1 MTSFAKKRAICR
13 KVATFEGA
21 QANSRRVAKNT
32 IVLYFRMLAVMAIG
46 LYTGRVTFNA
56 LGVTDYGLQSIAGGV
71 IGMITFM
78 MGSLSGASS
87 RFIVVEMGR
96 GSIGTIK
103 RVFSTIFYVHLLLSV
118 VFVVLLET
126 IGLMVLETKLNIDP
140 SRIFAVKWT
149 YHCAVF
155 TTFLGMTQVPYGAV
169 ITAHERMSAFAWMTI
184 YDVVVKL
191 GIALAIKHYGGD
203 RLILLATLGAISTL
217 TTVMIY
223 RIYCIRNFTEARIR
237 RIFDKALLK
246 PVFAF
251 AGVHIVTQTII
262 MLKSQGVLMINQR
275 YFGPT
280 LVAAISIGAV
290 MNQQIQGF
298 ISNFKAAANPQ
309 IIKLFAAGK
318 YDESKRM
325 LTETTLFS
333 VFLLLLLGIPAW
345 FYSNEALSIWL
356 GSTRPE
362 LSPVIAK
369 IILAGAFFSLF
380 DTSLYTVLYAA
391 GRIKENMYFNVIGG
405 LLTFGL
411 VIYLVRW
418 QHAPLASVGVSA
430 GYFILLGLIF
440 KPILL
445 HWIAGYTLQDFRR
458 IFVPSFEA
466 LFICAGV
473 GLGVRWLMP
482 AGLWWAIPSCVLI
495 AFVNAFAIY
504 FLVVPDAMQQQFCRV
519 VAKVPRLGNLAIK
532 LLALLNGAF
541 GPVRELTQRLS
552 GYRGACYGRVPP
564 AD

>member
-1 MTSFAKKRAICR
+1 MTSFAKKMAFCR
-13 KVATFEGA
+13 KVATKEGA
-21 QANSRRVAKNT
+21 QADSKRVAKNT
-32 IVLYFRMLAVMAIG
+32 IVLYVRMLAVMVIG

-56 LGVTDYGLQSIAGGV
+56 LGVTDYGLQSIAGGI

-78 MGSLSGASS
+78 MGSLSSASS

-96 GSIGTIK
+96 GSIGAIK
-103 RVFSTIFYVHLLLSV
+103 RVFSTIFYVHLLLAV
-118 VFVVLLET
+118 IFVILLET
-126 IGLMVLETKLNIDP
+126 VGLMFLETKLNIDP
-140 SRIFAVKWT
+140 SRILAVKWT

-155 TTFLGMTQVPYGAV
+155 TMVLSMTQVPYGAV
-169 ITAHERMSAFAWMTI
+169 ITSHERMSAFAWMTI

-191 GIALAIKHYGGD
+191 GIALAIKYYGGD

-223 RIYCIRNFTEARIR
+223 RIYCIRNFTEARLR
-237 RIFDKALLK
+237 RVFDKALIK
-246 PVFAF
+246 PIFAF
-251 AGVHIVTQTII
+251 AGVHIATQTII
-262 MLKSQGVLMINQR
+262 MLKTQGVLMINQR

-290 MNQQIQGF
+290 LNQHIQGF
-298 ISNFKAAANPQ
+298 IGNFKAAANPQ

-391 GRIKENMYFNVIGG
+391 GRIKENMYFNVVGG

-430 GYFILLGLIF
+430 GYFVLLGMIF

-445 HWIAGYTLQDFRR
+445 HWIAGYTIQDFRR
-458 IFVPSFEA
+458 IFIPSFAA

-482 AGLWWAIPSCVLI
+482 AGLWWAIPSCIII

-504 FLVVPDAMQQQFCRV
+504 FLVVPDTMQQQFCRV
-519 VAKVPRLGNLAIK
+519 LARVPRFGKIIVK
-532 LLALLNGAF
+532 ALSIG
-541 GPVRELTQRLS
+541 ELVFSTPRKALQWL
-552 GYRGACYGRVPP
+552 V
-564 AD
+564 D

>member
-1 MTSFAKKRAICR
+1 MIKTFFEKKAFCR
-13 KVATFEGA
+13 KVATLEGA
-21 QANSRRVAKNT
+21 KANSKRVAKNT
-32 IVLYFRMLAVMAIG
+32 LVLYVRMLAVMAIG

-96 GSIGTIK
+96 GSIGTLK
-103 RVFSTIFYVHLLLSV
+103 RVFSTIFYVHLLLAV
-118 VFVVLLET
+118 IFVILLET
-126 IGLMVLETKLNIDP
+126 IGLMFLETKLNIDP
-140 SRIFAVKWT
+140 SRILAVKWT

-155 TTFLGMTQVPYGAV
+155 TMVLSMTQVPYGAV

-203 RLILLATLGAISTL
+203 RLILLATLSALSSL

-223 RIYCIRNFTEARIR
+223 RIYCLRNFTEARIR

-246 PVFAF
+246 PIFAF
-251 AGVHIVTQTII
+251 AGVHIATQTII
-262 MLKSQGVLMINQR
+262 MLKTQGVLMINQR

-280 LVAAISIGAV
+280 LVAAIAVGA
-290 MNQQIQGF
+290 MLNQQIQSF
-298 ISNFKAAANPQ
+298 ITNFRTAANPQ

-333 VFLLLLLGIPAW
+333 VFLLLLLGVPAW
-345 FYSNEALSIWL
+345 FYADEALSIWL
-356 GSTRPE
+356 GPTRPE
-362 LSPVIAK
+362 LSPIIAK

-380 DTSLYTVLYAA
+380 DTALYTVLYAA
-391 GRIKENMYFNVIGG
+391 GRIKENMYFNVVGG

-411 VIYLVRW
+411 VVYLVRW
-418 QHAPLASVGVSA
+418 KHAPLASVGVSA
-430 GYFILLGLIF
+430 SYFVLLGMVF

-445 HWIAGYTLQDFRR
+445 HWIANYTLRDFRR

-466 LFICAGV
+466 LFICAGA
-473 GLGVRWLMP
+473 GFGVCWLMP
-482 AGLWWAIPSCVLI
+482 SGLLWTIPSCVVI
-495 AFVNAFAIY
+495 VTVNALLIY
-504 FLVVPDAMQQQFCRV
+504 FLVASDTMQTQFCRV
-519 VAKVPRLGNLAIK
+519 LARIPRIGGRISHVLCVGNKIFK
-532 LLALLNGAF
+532 I
-541 GPVRELTQRLS
+541 PREIFQKM
-552 GYRGACYGRVPP
+552 GG
-564 AD
+564 

>member
-1 MTSFAKKRAICR
+1 MIKAFSKKKAFCR
-13 KVATFEGA
+13 KVATLEGA
-21 QANSRRVAKNT
+21 QANSKRVAKNT
-32 IVLYFRMLAVMAIG
+32 IVLYVRMLAVMAIG

-103 RVFSTIFYVHLLLSV
+103 RVFSTIFYVHLLLAV
-118 VFVVLLET
+118 IFVILLET
-126 IGLMVLETKLNIDP
+126 IGLVFLETKLNIDP
-140 SRIFAVKWT
+140 SRILAVKWT

-155 TTFLGMTQVPYGAV
+155 TMVLSMTQVPYGAV

-191 GIALAIKHYGGD
+191 GIALAIKYYGGD
-203 RLILLATLGAISTL
+203 RLILLATLSALSSL

-223 RIYCIRNFTEARIR
+223 RVYCICNFTEARIR

-246 PVFAF
+246 PIFAF
-251 AGVHIVTQTII
+251 AGVHIVTQTMI
-262 MLKSQGVLMINQR
+262 MLKTQGVLMINQR

-290 MNQQIQGF
+290 LNQQIQNF
-298 ISNFKAAANPQ
+298 ISNFRIAANPQ

-325 LTETTLFS
+325 LTDTTLFS
-333 VFLLLLLGIPAW
+333 VFLLLLLGVPAW
-345 FYSNEALSIWL
+345 FYADEALSIWL
-356 GSTRPE
+356 GPTRPE
-362 LSPVIAK
+362 LSPIIAK

-391 GRIKENMYFNVIGG
+391 GRIKENMYFNVVGG

-411 VIYLVRW
+411 VVYLVRW
-418 QHAPLASVGVSA
+418 RHAPLASVGVSA
-430 GYFILLGLIF
+430 SYFVLLGMVF

-445 HWIAGYTLQDFRR
+445 HWIANYTLRDFRR

-466 LFICAGV
+466 LVICAVAGF
-473 GLGVRWLMP
+473 GVRWLMP
-482 AGLWWAIPSCVLI
+482 PGLLWAIPSCAIML
-495 AFVNAFAIY
+495 AVNAFLLY
-504 FLVVPDAMQQQFCRV
+504 FLVASDTMQKQFCGVLERIPRFGTAIV
-519 VAKVPRLGNLAIK
+519 KALSIGGKVFDAPRKSLQWMVG
-532 LLALLNGAF
+532 
-541 GPVRELTQRLS
+541 
-552 GYRGACYGRVPP
+552 
-564 AD
+564 